1 MNRDN
6 VGERKILGLEIVQQ
20 ASKVTKSIREK
31 MKVAQSRQKSYS
43 NSKKKNR
50 EFFIGD
56 KVFLKVAP
64 MKGVMRFGKKEKLS
78 SMFIGLLKIFERVGE
93 VAYLYKYE
101 NYVRFFA

>member
-50 EFFIGD
+50 EFVIGD

-64 MKGVMRFGKKEKLS
+64 MKGVMRFGKKDKLS
-78 SMFIGLLKIFERVGE
+78 
-93 VAYLYKYE
+93 
-101 NYVRFFA
+101 

>member
-1 MNRDN
+1 
-6 VGERKILGLEIVQQ
+6 
-20 ASKVTKSIREK
+20 
-31 MKVAQSRQKSYS
+31 MKVAQSRKKSYS
-43 NSKKKNR
+43 NSKKKKDR
-50 EFFIGD
+50 EFVIGD

-78 SMFIGLLKIFERVGE
+78 LMFIGLFNIFEKVGE